1 MATEHADTLWAAR
14 EQMVTSRRSL
24 AEALTKPYKGGE
36 TEGLRSR
43 FVEIQ
48 GLIEARAGPGRR
60 RPTGAVPTR

>member
-48 GLIEARAGPGRR
+48 GLIEAIDRAIVDEEEGSEPS
-60 RPTGAVPTR
+60 T